1 MQAKGKEKTPF
12 SLLNITKLLTFAQS
26 KNNMMD
32 TSFKQVLRESF
43 KSNDTEETLDVYFT
57 RPIGLAF
64 ALMWIKIGV
73 TPNFVTI
80 LSMFLG
86 AGAGFCFYHTEL
98 WWNICGVVL
107 LMLANFCD
115 STDGQMARLTN
126 QKTMIG
132 RMLDGLAS
140 DVWFFCCY
148 LGIALRLWNQ
158 LLPFQSVYLWT
169 FWGFVLCSFAGFYWH
184 ARQCQLAD
192 YYRQIHLYFIK
203 GEEGSELN
211 STEQEQR
218 ILDAMPKRKWGPFTI
233 GDKGYFWDYAFH
245 HFYIGWCKKQEN
257 NTPEFQKFFRQVKAK
272 WPSAADMPEE
282 FRQDF
287 RSKSLPLMWMT
298 NALTHNTRATVMFIA
313 CLVNE
318 PWIYPVFE
326 ITVLAALYY
335 YMKYRHEKMCR
346 EMTV

>member
-1 MQAKGKEKTPF
+1 M
-12 SLLNITKLLTFAQS
+12 LNK
-26 KNNMMD
+26 
-32 TSFKQVLRESF
+32 SFKQLLQESF

-86 AGAGFCFYHTEL
+86 AGAGFCFYHSEL
-98 WWNICGVVL
+98 WWNVCGVIL

-140 DVWFFCCY
+140 DVWFFFCY
-148 LGIALRLWNQ
+148 LGIALRLWTQ
-158 LLPFQSVYLWT
+158 PLPFQTTYNWT
-169 FWGFVLCSFAGFYWH
+169 FWGFLLCGFAGFYWH

-211 STEQEQR
+211 STEQELR
-218 ILDAMPKRKWGPFTI
+218 LLDSMPKRKMGPFVM
-233 GDKGYFWDYAFH
+233 GEGEYFWDYLFH
-245 HFYIGWCKKQEN
+245 HFYIGWCRKQEK
-257 NTPEFQKFFRQVKAK
+257 NTPEFQKFFKRVKAK
-272 WPSAADMPEE
+272 WPKASDMPDGFRQE
-282 FRQDF
+282 FRS
-287 RSKSLPLMWMT
+287 RSLPLMWMT
-298 NALTHNTRATVMFIA
+298 NTLTHNTRAIVMFVS
-313 CLVNE
+313 CLIDE
-318 PWIYPVFE
+318 PWIYPLFE

-335 YMKYRHEKMCR
+335 YMHYRHEKMCR
-346 EMTV
+346 EIAV

>member
-1 MQAKGKEKTPF
+1 MR
-12 SLLNITKLLTFAQS
+12 TFAIG
-26 KNNMMD
+26 MD
-32 TSFKQVLRESF
+32 KSFKQLLQESF

-86 AGAGFCFYHTEL
+86 AGAGYCFYHTEL
-98 WWNICGVVL
+98 WWNIGGVVL

-140 DVWFFCCY
+140 DVWFFFCY
-148 LGIALRLWNQ
+148 LAIALRMWSQNI
-158 LLPFQSVYLWT
+158 PFTEVNWGI
-169 FWGFVLCSFAGFYWH
+169 WGFLLCAFAGFYWH

-211 STEQEQR
+211 STAQEQR
-218 ILDAMPKRKWGPFTI
+218 LLDSIPTRKWGPFTI
-233 GDKGYFWDYAFH
+233 GDEGYFWDYLFH
-245 HFYIGWCKKQEN
+245 HFYIRWCRKQEK
-257 NTPEFQKFFRQVKAK
+257 NTPEFQNFFAKVKQK
-272 WPSAADMPEE
+272 YPNAADMP
-282 FRQDF
+282 QDF
-287 RSKSLPLMWMT
+287 REAFRQKSLPLMWMT
-298 NALTHNTRATVMFIA
+298 NALTHNTRAAMLFIG
-313 CLVNE
+313 CLINQ

-335 YMKYRHEKMCR
+335 YMKCRHEKMCK
-346 EMTV
+346 EFVV

>member
-1 MQAKGKEKTPF
+1 MKK
-12 SLLNITKLLTFAQS
+12 
-26 KNNMMD
+26 
-32 TSFKQVLRESF
+32 SFKQLLKESF

-57 RPIGLAF
+57 RPIGLVF

-98 WWNICGVVL
+98 CWNVCGVVL

-126 QKTMIG
+126 HKTMIG

-140 DVWFFCCY
+140 DVWFFFCY

-158 LLPFQSVYLWT
+158 PLPFQSEYIWS
-169 FWGFVLCSFAGFYWH
+169 FWGFVLCAFAGFYWH

-211 STEQEQR
+211 STAQEQR
-218 ILDAMPKRKWGPFTI
+218 LLDSMPKRKWGPFTI
-233 GDKGYFWDYAFH
+233 GTDGHFVDYLFH
-245 HFYIGWCKKQEN
+245 SSYIGWCRKQEKL
-257 NTPEFQKFFRQVKAK
+257 TPCFQRFFGKVKEK
-272 WPSAADMPEE
+272 YPNAADMPQELRE
-282 FRQDF
+282 GFRA
-287 RSKSLPLMWMT
+287 KSLPLMWMT
-298 NALTHNTRATVMFIA
+298 NTLTHNTRAIVMFIS

-318 PWIYPVFE
+318 PWIYPLFE
-326 ITVLAALYY
+326 ITVLAALFY
-335 YMKYRHEKMCR
+335 YMHYRHEKVCR
-346 EMTV
+346 EMEV